1 MICLHCGNRCQEVG
15 EYAFQCIVCNKE
27 FEQSSWDFG
36 LEETEGLSRG
46 ECEGLKNF
54 QVTELN
60 IALVPVD
67 WLFAR
72 YQKLK
77 KSVKITAAVKQEL
90 MIIKEHLENT
100 GKSSVRACDEE
111 VEQIEMDIPVAIR
124 QQYVSIVEYRLKQHY
139 QANKRVNWLKS
150 ELMQIKPKEPK
161 VTAGMELTGIS
172 GRSGIPHSSTEQA
185 VMSMYDKAERL
196 QDEIWEVE
204 DQLYPM
210 EKALRSLD
218 PDQLMLIEAK
228 YFCREEELDEY
239 LMNKFNWYRAKY
251 YQVKKTAL
259 ILLAQSLRII

>member
-1 MICLHCGNRCQEVG
+1 M
-15 EYAFQCIVCNKE
+15 
-27 FEQSSWDFG
+27 
-36 LEETEGLSRG
+36 
-46 ECEGLKNF
+46 KNV

-60 IALVPVD
+60 ISMVPVD
-67 WLFAR
+67 WLFTR
-72 YQKLK
+72 YQKLE
-77 KSVKITAAVKQEL
+77 KSRKSTSSPAVQHEL
-90 MIIKEHLENT
+90 MIIKEHLKKT
-100 GKSSVRACDEE
+100 DKSSVHHREDE
-111 VEQIEMDIPVAIR
+111 VEQIEMNIPVAIR
-124 QQYVSIVEYRLKQHY
+124 QQYVSIVEYRLKQYY
-139 QANKRVNWLKS
+139 QSNKRKHWLNA
-150 ELMQIKPKEPK
+150 ELQKVKPQEPK
-161 VTAGMELTGIS
+161 FTAEMELS
-172 GRSGIPHSSTEQA
+172 GVSGHSGLPHSSTEHA
-185 VMSMYDKAERL
+185 VMNMFDRIERI

>member
-1 MICLHCGNRCQEVG
+1 MICLHCGNRCQEVR
-15 EYAFQCIVCNKE
+15 ESVFRCSVCNKG
-27 FEQSSWDFG
+27 FEQSSWDFD
-36 LEETEGLSRG
+36 LEETESLSGG
-46 ECEGLKNF
+46 ECGTLKNF

-60 IALVPVD
+60 ISLVPVD

-77 KSVKITAAVKQEL
+77 KSVKITAGGQKEL
-90 MIIKEHLENT
+90 MVIREYLEKT
-100 GKSSVRACDEE
+100 GRTSVSSCDEE
-111 VEQIEMDIPVAIR
+111 VEQTEMDIPVAIR
-124 QQYVSIVEYRLKQHY
+124 QQYVSIVEYRLKQYY
-139 QANKRVNWLKS
+139 QANKRKQWLHA
-150 ELMQIKPKEPK
+150 ELQTVRPKEPK
-161 VTAGMELTGIS
+161 VTAGMELTGVS

-185 VMSMYDKAERL
+185 VMSMFDKAERL

-210 EKALRSLD
+210 EKALRCLD
-218 PDQLMLIEAK
+218 PDQLKLVEAK

-239 LMNKFNWYRAKY
+239 LMNSFNWYRAKY